1 METLY
6 KGDKM
11 NNKDMSDK
19 HKRDVERT
27 RTLNELRQVKTFGY
41 RQKHPTRTKN
51 IKRELN
57 HHDIIYSN
65 SDIQTPSEW
74 LAANTAYES
83 EPVTR
88 SMEAYAT
95 YYVNR
100 LIELKLI

>member
-6 KGDKM
+6 KRDT
-11 NNKDMSDK
+11 MSK
-19 HKRDVERT
+19 KRTMDE
-27 RTLNELRQVKTFGY
+27 Y
-41 RQKHPTRTKN
+41 RQTKDTYY
-51 IKRELN
+51 KVPPSKKPELN

-65 SDIQTPSEW
+65 SDIKTPAEW
-74 LAANTAYES
+74 LSANTSYVS

-95 YYVNR
+95 YYVKR

>member
-1 METLY
+1 MS
-6 KGDKM
+6 
-11 NNKDMSDK
+11 NKDISDK
-19 HKRDVERT
+19 HKRDQLNT
-27 RTLNELRQVKTFGY
+27 RTMNELRQVKTFGY
-41 RQKHPTRTKN
+41 RQKHPTRAKN
-51 IKRELN
+51 TKRELN

-65 SDIQTPSEW
+65 SDIKTPSEW
-74 LAANTAYES
+74 LSANTSYVS

>member
-1 METLY
+1 MAKEN
-6 KGDKM
+6 KM

-19 HKRDVERT
+19 HKRDQVKT

-41 RQKHPTRTKN
+41 RQKHPTRAKN
-51 IKRELN
+51 TKRELN

-65 SDIQTPSEW
+65 SDIKTPSEW
-74 LAANTAYES
+74 LSANTSLQS

>member
-1 METLY
+1 MMKKRTMDEYRQTKDTYY
-6 KGDKM
+6 KVPRSAEPVYKA
-11 NNKDMSDK
+11 NNK
-19 HKRDVERT
+19 
-27 RTLNELRQVKTFGY
+27 Q
-41 RQKHPTRTKN
+41 
-51 IKRELN
+51 LN

-74 LAANTAYES
+74 LSANTSYVS

>member
-1 METLY
+1 MMKKRTMDEYRQTKDTYY
-6 KGDKM
+6 KVPRSAEPVYKA
-11 NNKDMSDK
+11 NNK
-19 HKRDVERT
+19 
-27 RTLNELRQVKTFGY
+27 Q
-41 RQKHPTRTKN
+41 
-51 IKRELN
+51 LN

-74 LAANTAYES
+74 LAANTSYVS